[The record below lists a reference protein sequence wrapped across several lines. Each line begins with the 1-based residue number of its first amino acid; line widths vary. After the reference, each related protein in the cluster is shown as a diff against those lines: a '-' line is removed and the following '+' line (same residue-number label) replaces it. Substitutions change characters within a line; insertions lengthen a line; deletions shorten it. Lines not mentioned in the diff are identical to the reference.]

1 MTRALPL
8 SRREFEHLIPHA
20 DAMCLLARVTTFEA
34 QSIRCE
40 ADNHADIANPLRN
53 ARGLPVTAG
62 IEYAAQAVAL
72 HAALQ
77 RGAGGAVQSGALAVL
92 SDVTWTVEQLDRLAG
107 PLRVEATLIAGTAG
121 GRQYSF
127 AVSGGVGDPVLT
139 GVMIVAIG

>member
-1 MTRALPL
+1 MPRGLPSS
-8 SRREFEHLIPHA
+8 SREIGQMVPHA
-20 DAMCLLARVTTFEA
+20 GAMCLLERVVASDA

-40 ADNHADIANPLRN
+40 ADNHANTANPLRN

-77 RGAGGAVQSGALAVL
+77 RESGGAVQSGALAVL
-92 SDVTWTVEQLDRLAG
+92 SDVTWTVEQLDQLSG

-139 GVMIVAIG
+139 GEMIVAIG

>member
-1 MTRALPL
+1 MTRDLP
-8 SRREFEHLIPHA
+8 SGSGEIGQMIPHA
-20 DAMCLLARVTTFEA
+20 GAMCLLARVVASDA

-40 ADNHADIANPLRN
+40 ADSHADTANPLRN
-53 ARGLPVTAG
+53 VRGLPVTAG

-77 RGAGGAVQSGALAVL
+77 RESGGGVQSGALAVL
-92 SDVTWTVEQLDRLAG
+92 SDVAWTVEQLDQLAG
-107 PLRVEATLIAGTAG
+107 PLTVEAILIAGTAG

-127 AVSGGVGDPVLT
+127 SVGGAGGEPVLA

>member
-1 MTRALPL
+1 MTREPPL
-8 SRREFEHLIPHA
+8 ERREFEHLIPHA
-20 DAMCLLARVTTFEA
+20 GAMCLLARVLASDA

-40 ADNHADIANPLRN
+40 AESHSDPANPLRN
-53 ARGLPVTAG
+53 ARGLPVSAG

-77 RGAGGAVQSGALAVL
+77 RQGGAVQSGALAVL
-92 SDVTWTVEQLDRLAG
+92 SDVKWSVERLDDLPG
-107 PLRVEATLIAGTAG
+107 PLRIEATLMAGTAG

-127 AVSGGVGDPVLT
+127 SVSAAAGDPVLS